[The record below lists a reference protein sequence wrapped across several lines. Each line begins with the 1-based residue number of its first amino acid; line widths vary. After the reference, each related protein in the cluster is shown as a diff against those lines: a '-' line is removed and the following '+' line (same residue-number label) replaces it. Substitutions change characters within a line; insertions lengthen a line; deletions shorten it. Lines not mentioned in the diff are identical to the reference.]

1 MKSSIKADCCHA
13 PRTHH
18 ARGSPHSMT
27 ATSTGNVIDHS
38 SGGIVASLK
47 MFATNERTK
56 IEF

>member
-1 MKSSIKADCCHA
+1 MHLALTTPVA
-13 PRTHH
+13 V
-18 ARGSPHSMT
+18 PHSMT

-38 SGGIVASLK
+38 SGGIVPSLK